1 MIRLRS
7 QTQKH
12 INNWWRKGTP
22 TLNNRGEKN
31 RGRLDKGDRHMHV
44 QRPLTATIMAVTSYH
59 NAKDFTTHPA
69 TGGCQCHRL
78 TNILNF
84 CQNCKPSIL
93 CNSSA
98 SSIKQQTLKGLMN
111 SKSHCLP
118 HCLKNLEHWCYQQLP
133 TIGERTRQHKYL

>member
-7 QTQKH
+7 QARKH
-12 INNWWRKGTP
+12 ISKWWRKGTP

-31 RGRLDKGDRHMHV
+31 GVAWTKVTGTCMFRDLW
-44 QRPLTATIMAVTSYH
+44 QQQLWQWPATIMPRTSPH
-59 NAKDFTTHPA
+59 TPA
-69 TGGCQCHRL
+69 IDGCQCHRL

-98 SSIKQQTLKGLMN
+98 SSIKQQTLKELMN

-118 HCLKNLEHWCYQQLP
+118 HCLKNLKHWCYQQLP